1 MIVKKLDLSSLSS
14 VRSFAEDIN
23 KTEGK
28 LDVLIHNAGVAYTFE
43 KVVTK
48 DGLDMTMATN
58 HFGPFLLTHLLI
70 GIMHSTFTYENFEL
84 IDIFFKKSFLE
95 FQIC

>member
-1 MIVKKLDLSSLSS
+1 MKKLDLSSFESI
-14 VRSFAEDIN
+14 REFAADIY
-23 KTEGK
+23 KTETK

-48 DGLDMTMATN
+48 DGLDMTMGTN

-70 GIMHSTFTYENFEL
+70 GEYPKIAFFSFIRRTHNTF
-84 IDIFFKKSFLE
+84 
-95 FQIC
+95 FQIF